1 MSSQPILRGKII
13 AIVDDHE
20 AFRHSLSAFLESHGA
35 ETLTYNSSND
45 FLRHLPSVD
54 CVVID
59 YYLPELNGL
68 ELAFELRARV
78 YRVPIILLSAM
89 SGQVPEHWAA
99 LGVSDVLDKLLVGDE
114 LIRSI
119 HRHTTIRAVPEIC

>member
-1 MSSQPILRGKII
+1 MSSQAVLRGQII

-20 AFRHSLSAFLESHGA
+20 AFRHSLSAFIESHGA
-35 ETLTYNSSND
+35 KTLTFNSSND

-54 CVVID
+54 CVIID

-68 ELAFELRARV
+68 ELAAELRARA
-78 YRVPIILLSAM
+78 YGVPIILLSAM

-99 LGVSDVLDKLLVGDE
+99 LGVNEVLDKLLVGDE
-114 LIRSI
+114 LIRAI
-119 HRHTTIRAVPEIC
+119 HRHTAIRAVPEIC